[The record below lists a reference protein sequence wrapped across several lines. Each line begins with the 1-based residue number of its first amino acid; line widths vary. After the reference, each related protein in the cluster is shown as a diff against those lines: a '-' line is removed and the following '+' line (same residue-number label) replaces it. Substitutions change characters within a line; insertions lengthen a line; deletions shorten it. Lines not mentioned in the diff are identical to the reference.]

1 MALKVVKASQQATMK
16 AVLKIQGPYYAISIA
31 IGTWEKQ
38 NCHTNSVLMYK
49 ECMQCTYKEWS
60 VALIRYTW
68 RKRHLVQLQN
78 ENSFTQNKIFY
89 SLESIQFCS
98 SLNKAQ
104 ENCVVMLGQV
114 SYVEKKHVKWSQLPQ
129 PLPTWCVQKLVYLF
143 SLFQFL

>member
-1 MALKVVKASQQATMK
+1 MK

-49 ECMQCTYKEWS
+49 EWS

-89 SLESIQFCS
+89 NLESIQFCS
-98 SLNKAQ
+98 SLNKAE

-114 SYVEKKHVKWSQLPQ
+114 SYVEKHAKWSQLPQ
-129 PLPTWCVQKLVYLF
+129 PLLHGVPR
-143 SLFQFL
+143 SLSTSFHCFNPCNK